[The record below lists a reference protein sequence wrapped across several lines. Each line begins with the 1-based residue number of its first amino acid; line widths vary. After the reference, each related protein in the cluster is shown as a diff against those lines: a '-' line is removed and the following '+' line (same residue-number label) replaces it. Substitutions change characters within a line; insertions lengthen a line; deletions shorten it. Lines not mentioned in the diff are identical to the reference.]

1 MVVDPLGDTPTLEM
15 GSELVAVGGVGRLD
29 QPAGDVGGEAGG
41 EHDGGAQVELVVDH
55 HPLELLRTG
64 ATKPGTVPTGG
75 LGARDVAL
83 ADQPEQRQLRL
94 AQGAGTEAIAEEA
107 PHRTEDVA
115 LDHGLLIGSTQ
126 STSDGYAGDQILLA
140 PPFISSDA
148 ELDEMVSRTAA
159 VMREV
164 DAWVSKSL

>member
-115 LDHGLLIGSTQ
+115 VEPPLQARRRDDAARAQHGEVECPPVVADQESPRLEPGQDGIEKGSLFSRIG
-126 STSDGYAGDQILLA
+126 
-140 PPFISSDA
+140 
-148 ELDEMVSRTAA
+148 E
-159 VMREV
+159 
-164 DAWVSKSL
+164 